1 MSVDN
6 LVLAIPNK
14 GRLYE
19 GTMAFLEKCSLSIR
33 RDNERQYQAK
43 MTGLECDID
52 VVFQRVPDIPRLLK
66 DNGADLGI
74 TGLDV
79 FSEKCVESAKDELC
93 AIFPDEIDRTK
104 RNIHGLP
111 YGHCELV
118 IAVPDHW
125 VDVSSAHDL
134 PEKAIEIAER
144 NSHPMRV
151 ATEFRRLTRKFLLD
165 MNVAHFDIIDVH
177 GAAESAPR
185 MGSAEIVADLRS
197 SGVTLMENRLKV
209 VEDGTILSASACL
222 VASKR
227 RLKGK
232 DADTVKRRTLAKQFI
247 DRVEAHL
254 KATKFCLVT
263 ANIEVQRSDQDNR
276 GHLDAVRR
284 RLCENLEEFDIGL
297 LGREGPTVARVL
309 HLSEKSREGED
320 TYSVSI
326 QIESQTLER
335 VIEILRKKT
344 GRDILVSPITFVYD
358 TEPEAYDL
366 LKKKL
371 NIKDKI

>member
-1 MSVDN
+1 MSLDN

-19 GTMAFLEKCSLSIR
+19 GTMDFLEKCSLSIR

-43 MTGLECDID
+43 MTGLEGDID
-52 VVFQRVPDIPRLLK
+52 VVFQRVPDIPRLLR
-66 DNGADLGI
+66 DNGADLGV

-79 FSEKCVESAKDELC
+79 FSEKCGESTKDELC
-93 AIFPDEIDRTK
+93 VVFPDEIDLDK
-104 RNIHGLP
+104 RRICGLP

-134 PEKAIEIAER
+134 PEKAIEIADR

-151 ATEFRRLTRKFLLD
+151 ATEFRRLTHKFLLD
-165 MNVAHFDIIDVH
+165 MNVSHFDIIDVH

-209 VEDGTILSASACL
+209 VEDGTILSSSACV
-222 VASKR
+222 VASKK
-227 RLKGK
+227 RLKGS

-263 ANIEVQRSDQDNR
+263 ANIEVRHSEQGDYDY
-276 GHLDAVRR
+276 LEVVRR
-284 RLCENLEEFDIGL
+284 RLCEELEKSDIEL
-297 LGREGPTVARVL
+297 LGREGPTVAPVL
-309 HLSEKSREGED
+309 HLSEKNRGER

-326 QIESQTLER
+326 QIKSQTLER
-335 VIEILRKKT
+335 VIEILRTKT

-366 LKKKL
+366 LKSKL
-371 NIKDKI
+371 KIREKI